1 LRSGT
6 IEEKNPFRVVSTK
19 GLGCLEW
26 LYLKLTT
33 SKLGIRFS
41 SDTCVR
47 ECDVCETVDDQ
58 RKRERERER
67 EKTETT
73 HVLKIRSPTV
83 ECLHAFKRRRSC
95 LCQDCLF
102 L

>member
-1 LRSGT
+1 LFSKLPIEKACYIEAVGHREHRLSVLRSGT

-41 SDTCVR
+41 SDTCV
-47 ECDVCETVDDQ
+47 
-58 RKRERERER
+58 
-67 EKTETT
+67 
-73 HVLKIRSPTV
+73 
-83 ECLHAFKRRRSC
+83 
-95 LCQDCLF
+95 
-102 L
+102 